1 MAMTRWLI
9 DIRSLWKIEDEVLSL
24 VERRL
29 IEAPLFGIFLSQGGA
44 TANTR
49 ETGVR

>member
-9 DIRSLWKIEDEVLSL
+9 DTRSLWKTEDEVLSPA
-24 VERRL
+24 ERGL

-49 ETGVR
+49 ETVVR